1 VSNKT
6 PTYSLEE
13 ICKAAK
19 MGNIAYQGKNERPQI
34 DAINLGYSF
43 DEIVEC
49 LCSLKSSQFIESKK
63 YTMPRGNKT
72 VTYDIYIATCTS
84 KSQEYQDTLYIKLRL
99 SSSWLI
105 IGSFHLPR

>member
-1 VSNKT
+1 
-6 PTYSLEE
+6 
-13 ICKAAK
+13 

-43 DEIVEC
+43 DEIVKC
-49 LCSLKSSQFIESKK
+49 LCSLKSSQFVDAKE
-63 YTMPRGNKT
+63 YTLSQENKT
-72 VTYDIYIATCTS
+72 VIFDVYTATCAN
-84 KSQEYQDTLYIKLRL
+84 SQEYQDMLYIKLRL

>member
-1 VSNKT
+1 MS
-6 PTYSLEE
+6 PTYSIEK

-19 MGNIAYQGKNERPQI
+19 MGNIAYQGKNEIPQI

-43 DEIVEC
+43 DEMVEC
-49 LCSLKSSQFIESKK
+49 LCSLKSSHFIESKK
-63 YTMPRGNKT
+63 YTMPQGNKT
-72 VTYDIYIATCTS
+72 VIYDIYIATCTS
-84 KSQEYQDTLYIKLRL
+84 SQEYQDTLYIKLRL